1 MDIINDPQDIDEI
14 ASKLE
19 ALLKG
24 ENHTR
29 LLVELDKENTSWKKR
44 ASELKMKLEGISK

>member
-1 MDIINDPQDIDEI
+1 MDIINDPLDTDEI

-19 ALLKG
+19 HLLR
-24 ENHTR
+24 EDNHTR

-44 ASELKMKLEGISK
+44 ASELEEKLALIR